1 MFYMAV
7 SDEDW
12 KNFLDSTEEDPDEV
26 ETGLDPEDETE
37 ELDEEDPK
45 ADPKKSTEEEDE
57 DPDDPEEDPKKDPKK
72 DPKADPEE
80 EDPEEDP
87 KKDPKNDSD
96 YQPRLKQ
103 FIKDDGSYD
112 LETAEKSYIESGKQA
127 VKLDNDLKQMRS
139 DYGELLGAIKAKPEV
154 AEALFGKEGAKQIL
168 ENNAIPTGGNPG
180 GNGGGSDPT
189 INHPLIKHLEAQ
201 QANASRREYEE
212 FVEAHP
218 DAVTDPEK
226 ARKIGT
232 FLKKHGEIY
241 REENNGEIP
250 SMKESLEEAYRY
262 YGWDL
267 EIKKKEDVAA
277 AAKKTAATRRTPS
290 AKRAATKKESSMGE
304 QFFANKLGV
313 KLKS

>member
-12 KNFLDSTEEDPDEV
+12 KNFLDSTELDPDEV
-26 ETGLDPEDETE
+26 ETDPEEDLEDEPQDDPEDK
-37 ELDEEDPK
+37 PK
-45 ADPKKSTEEEDE
+45 ADPKKSTEDEEE
-57 DPDDPEEDPKKDPKK
+57 NPDDPEEGD
-72 DPKADPEE
+72 DPEEDE

-87 KKDPKNDSD
+87 KPSD

-103 FIKDDGSYD
+103 FLKEDGTVD
-112 LETAEKSYIESGKQA
+112 LENLEKSYIESGKQA
-127 VKLDNDLKQMRS
+127 VKLDNDLKQIRS
-139 DYGELLGAIKAKPEV
+139 DYGELLGAIKANPEV
-154 AEALFGKEGAKQIL
+154 AEKLFGKEGAKSLI
-168 ENNAIPTGGNPG
+168 ENNNIPTGGNPG
-180 GNGGGSDPT
+180 GKGGGSDPVAS
-189 INHPLIKHLEAQ
+189 HPLLRHLEAQ

-218 DAVTDPEK
+218 EAVTDPEK

-267 EIKKKEDVAA
+267 EIKKKEDVAV

-290 AKRAATKKESSMGE
+290 AKRAATKKEASMGE

>member
-12 KNFLDSTEEDPDEV
+12 KNFLESTEEEPDEV
-26 ETGLDPEDETE
+26 ETDPIEDPEDEPTDP
-37 ELDEEDPK
+37 DEDDPK
-45 ADPKKSTEEEDE
+45 TDPKKSTEDEEE
-57 DPDDPEEDPKKDPKK
+57 NPDDPAEDPKEDDPKE
-72 DPKADPEE
+72 DEE
-80 EDPEEDP
+80 EDDP
-87 KKDPKNDSD
+87 KGDPKPSD

-103 FIKDDGSYD
+103 FLKEDGTVD
-112 LETAEKSYIESGKQA
+112 LEKMEKSYIESGKQA
-127 VKLDNDLKQMRS
+127 VKLDSDLKQIRS
-139 DYGELLGAIKAKPEV
+139 DYGELLGAIKAKPEI
-154 AEALFGKEGAKQIL
+154 AEALFGKEGAKQIIA
-168 ENNAIPTGGNPG
+168 NDNIP
-180 GNGGGSDPT
+180 NGGSPSGSGNDPIAT
-189 INHPLIKHLEAQ
+189 HPLLRHLEAQ
-201 QANASRREYEE
+201 QANASKREWTE
-212 FVEAHP
+212 FVDLHP
-218 DAVTDPEK
+218 EAVTDPEK

-267 EIKKKEDVAA
+267 EIKKKEDVAT
-277 AAKKTAATRRTPS
+277 AAKRTAATRRTPA

>member
-1 MFYMAV
+1 MAV

-12 KNFLDSTEEDPDEV
+12 KNFLDSTELDPDEV
-26 ETGLDPEDETE
+26 ETGDDPEDEPN
-37 ELDEEDPK
+37 DPPEEDPK

-57 DPDDPEEDPKKDPKK
+57 DPDDPEEDPADPKDPKN
-72 DPKADPEE
+72 DPEE
-80 EDPEEDP
+80 DDPEEDP
-87 KKDPKNDSD
+87 KDPKKDSD

-103 FIKDDGSYD
+103 FLKDDGSVD
-112 LETAEKSYIESGKQA
+112 LENLEKSYIESGKQA
-127 VKLDNDLKQMRS
+127 VKLDTDLKQIRS

-168 ENNAIPTGGNPG
+168 ENNNIPTGGSPSG
-180 GNGGGSDPT
+180 GSGSDPVAS
-189 INHPLIKHLEAQ
+189 HPLLKHLEAQ
-201 QANASRREYEE
+201 QANASKREYEE

-218 DAVTDPEK
+218 EAVTDPEK

-250 SMKESLEEAYRY
+250 SMKASLEEAYRY

-267 EIKKKEDVAA
+267 EIKKKEDVAT
-277 AAKKTAATRRTPS
+277 AAKRTAATRRTPS

>member
-1 MFYMAV
+1 MAV

-12 KNFLDSTEEDPDEV
+12 KNFMDSTELDPDEV
-26 ETGLDPEDETE
+26 ETGDDPEDETE
-37 ELDEEDPK
+37 DPNEEEDPK
-45 ADPKKSTEEEDE
+45 VDPKKSKEDVEE
-57 DPDDPEEDPKKDPKK
+57 DPDDPEEGDDPEEDEEEDPKKDPK
-72 DPKADPEE
+72 P
-80 EDPEEDP
+80 
-87 KKDPKNDSD
+87 SD

-103 FIKDDGSYD
+103 FIKDDGEYD

-127 VKLDNDLKQMRS
+127 VKLDTDLKQIRS

-168 ENNAIPTGGNPG
+168 ANESIPTGGTPSG
-180 GNGGGSDPT
+180 SGGSNP
-189 INHPLIKHLEAQ
+189 IASHPLLQHLEAQ
-201 QANASRREYEE
+201 QANASRREYNE
-212 FVEAHP
+212 FVETHP
-218 DAVTDPEK
+218 EAVTDPEK
-226 ARKIGT
+226 AKKIGT

-267 EIKKKEDVAA
+267 EIKKKEDVAS

-290 AKRAATKKESSMGE
+290 AKRAATKKETSQGE

>member
-12 KNFLDSTEEDPDEV
+12 KKFMDSTELDPEEV
-26 ETGLDPEDETE
+26 ETGIDPEDEPDDPDE
-37 ELDEEDPK
+37 EEDPK
-45 ADPKKSTEEEDE
+45 ADPKKSKEDVEE
-57 DPDDPEEDPKKDPKK
+57 DPDDPEEDPDKGD
-72 DPKADPEE
+72 DPEE
-80 EDPEEDP
+80 DEEEDP
-87 KKDPKNDSD
+87 KKDPKPSD

-103 FIKDDGSYD
+103 FIKDDGEYD

-127 VKLDNDLKQMRS
+127 VKLDNDLKQITA

-154 AEALFGKEGAKQIL
+154 AEAIFGKEGAKQIL
-168 ENNAIPTGGNPG
+168 ANDRIPTGGDPSG
-180 GNGGGSDPT
+180 AGKGSDPVAS
-189 INHPLIKHLEAQ
+189 HPLLKHLEAQ
-201 QANASRREYEE
+201 QANASRKEYND
-212 FVEAHP
+212 FVETHP
-218 DAVTDPEK
+218 EAVTDPEK

-267 EIKKKEDVAA
+267 EIKKKEDVAS

-290 AKRAATKKESSMGE
+290 AKRAATKKETSQGE

>member
-12 KNFLDSTEEDPDEV
+12 KNFLNSTEEDPEEV
-26 ETGLDPEDETE
+26 ETGDDPEDED
-37 ELDEEDPK
+37 LEDPK
-45 ADPKKSTEEEDE
+45 EDPKTDPKKSTEDEEE
-57 DPDDPEEDPKKDPKK
+57 NPDDPEEDPKEDDPKE
-72 DPKADPEE
+72 DEE
-80 EDPEEDP
+80 EDPKEDP
-87 KKDPKNDSD
+87 KPSD

-103 FIKDDGSYD
+103 FIKDDGTVD
-112 LETAEKSYIESGKQA
+112 LETLEKSYIESGKQA
-127 VKLDNDLKQMRS
+127 VKLDGDLKQIRS

-154 AEALFGKEGAKQIL
+154 AEALFGKEGAKQII
-168 ENNAIPTGGNPG
+168 ENNNIPTGGNPS
-180 GNGGGSDPT
+180 GNGGGSDAT
-189 INHPLIKHLEAQ
+189 NHPLLKHLEAQ

-218 DAVTDPEK
+218 EAVTDPEK
-226 ARKIGT
+226 AKKIGT

-250 SMKESLEEAYRY
+250 SMKSSLEEAYRY

-267 EIKKKEDVAA
+267 EIKKKEEVAT

-290 AKRAATKKESSMGE
+290 AKRAATKKEVTQSE